1 MTSRNAR
8 ASRVVPSQARRHVT
22 PPDPHVDIVDE
33 AALLRL
39 AALKLLRHRV
49 DPGLVALYAVRVT
62 TIDPRP
68 GAVDAVAE
76 ASERRL
82 RSVLRPADVV
92 GRLGDGSLAVLAD
105 GLLSAPAVFALDD
118 RLLTALGAP
127 VDIPD
132 EAAAVPIVSI
142 GLALTGN
149 PMRKATD
156 MLRHAMLSM
165 EVAVQAGGNC
175 IERAD
180 PEFVGLLD
188 LTGAAVTEKGS
199 VGRGS

>member
-8 ASRVVPSQARRHVT
+8 APRVVPSQARRHVT
-22 PPDPHVDIVDE
+22 PPDPQVDVVDE
-33 AALLRL
+33 GALLRL

-49 DPGLVALYAVRVT
+49 DPGLVALYAVHVT
-62 TIDPRP
+62 TPDPR
-68 GAVDAVAE
+68 AEASDAVAA

-92 GRLGDGSLAVLAD
+92 GRLADGSLAVLAD
-105 GLLSAPAVFALDD
+105 GLLSAPAVFALDE

-127 VDIPD
+127 VDIPG
-132 EAAAVPIVSI
+132 EAAAHPVVSI

-165 EVAVQAGGNC
+165 QVAVQAGGNR

-188 LTGAAVTEKGS
+188 LTGGSATEKRS

>member
-8 ASRVVPSQARRHVT
+8 ARRAVPPQERRRVT
-22 PPDPHVDIVDE
+22 PPDPEVDVVDQG
-33 AALLRL
+33 ALLRL

-49 DPGLVALYAVRVT
+49 DPGLVALYAVRVAT
-62 TIDPRP
+62 TDPRP
-68 GAVDAVAE
+68 AAADAVAE

-92 GRLGDGSLAVLAD
+92 GRLDDGSLAVLAD

-127 VDIPD
+127 VDIPG
-132 EAAAVPIVSI
+132 EAAALPIVSV

-156 MLRHAMLSM
+156 MLRHAVLSM
-165 EVAVQAGGNC
+165 EVAVQAGGNR

-188 LTGAAVTEKGS
+188 LTGESATEKPP